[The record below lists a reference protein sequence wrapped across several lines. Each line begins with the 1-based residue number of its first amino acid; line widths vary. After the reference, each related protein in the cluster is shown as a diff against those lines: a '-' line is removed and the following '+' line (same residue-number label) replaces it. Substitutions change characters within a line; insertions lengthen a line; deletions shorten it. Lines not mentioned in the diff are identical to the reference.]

1 MRENKLPK
9 KSKFDFQDFREP
21 PSNPCT
27 RALNIKREEEE
38 GKQNPQSQK
47 ERFSMV
53 TRELPLGHNS

>member
-21 PSNPCT
+21 PSNPCA
-27 RALNIKREEEE
+27 RALNIKRKEE

-53 TRELPLGHNS
+53 TQELPLSRNS